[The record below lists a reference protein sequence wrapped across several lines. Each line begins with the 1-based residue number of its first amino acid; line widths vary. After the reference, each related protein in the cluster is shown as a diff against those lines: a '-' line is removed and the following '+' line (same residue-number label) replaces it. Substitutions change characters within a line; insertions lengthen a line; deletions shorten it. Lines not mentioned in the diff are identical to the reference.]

1 TPIPR
6 FLGNLE
12 EVEVTMHFFTSEV
25 RREGRM
31 LSARGWT
38 RDFKNSYLALHAN
51 AKVRLGQF
59 LSLPENDSYYT
70 LGAGT
75 FSKILANIYVG
86 AGVGALKNNINHHI
100 DPTYQ
105 GSIESEEGKI
115 SDDLNGYQLAIPLH
129 IGLDIP
135 IGRTLYGPR
144 WAININYQ
152 QSLLPKDNVDGVIN
166 SKMDQYSYLS

>member
-1 TPIPR
+1 VQTTFAQLSSPISVGAGAGGTMDWAEV
-6 FLGNLE
+6 GNTATRLASYIE
-12 EVEVTMHFFTSEV
+12 AEGLITTFFSVGV
-25 RREGRM
+25 RGEKGM
-31 LSARGWT
+31 LSAYGWNS
-38 RDFKNSYLALHAN
+38 DFENSYLGLHAN

-59 LSLPENDSYYT
+59 LSLPENYSYYT

-86 AGVGALKNNINHHI
+86 AGVGALKNNINLRI

-105 GSIESEEGKI
+105 GSIESAGGEI

-135 IGRTLYGPR
+135 IGRTLYGP
-144 WAININYQ
+144 
-152 QSLLPKDNVDGVIN
+152 
-166 SKMDQYSYLS
+166 